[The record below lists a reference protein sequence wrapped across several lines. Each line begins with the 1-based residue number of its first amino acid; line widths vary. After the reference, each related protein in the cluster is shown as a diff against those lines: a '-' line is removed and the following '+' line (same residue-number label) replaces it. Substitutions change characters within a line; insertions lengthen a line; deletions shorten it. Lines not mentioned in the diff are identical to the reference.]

1 MLHSR
6 QKEMSS
12 MHIKTPPRV
21 TTHMSIINMFF
32 SIMWLIIYMYITDRM
47 EKMCNGNIQ
56 DRMYLLRV

>member
-6 QKEMSS
+6 QKEMSA
-12 MHIKTPPRV
+12 MHIKTPPGV

-32 SIMWLIIYMYITDRM
+32 SIMWLIILTNRM
-47 EKMCNGNIQ
+47 EKMCNDNIQ